1 MSREQAIALA
11 WLALCMIVAAVGG
24 AWRRRVRANTSH
36 PPSGTAADLTEANE
50 PEALSDEH
58 VRPRWTSNQAMP
70 ERSTNP
76 RPSASDIE
84 AYGRV
89 TQFLET
95 LGRETQKD
103 GPPQEPPHENVS

>member
-11 WLALCMIVAAVGG
+11 WLALCVIVAAVGG
-24 AWRRRVRANTSH
+24 AWLRRAGANTSR
-36 PPSGTAADLTEANE
+36 PPSESAAGSTEASE
-50 PEALSDEH
+50 PEASSDEH
-58 VRPRWTSNQAMP
+58 VRPRWNTSQAMS

-76 RPSASDIE
+76 KPSASDIE

-89 TQFLET
+89 TQFLEA